1 MHGIKYR
8 FNDLV
13 VFDPDESTLSLGTAG
28 ADNVIAISSVTCRL
42 LQLFVENHGEV
53 ISRDVI
59 FKRIWDDY
67 GMISGNNNLNQNISK
82 LRKIVKTLG
91 IDDEFISTVPKTG
104 FVLNKEIKLDVLREA
119 EEKAQLATS
128 PLLDETL
135 PVSDVDKIKDPV
147 GPSAPVP
154 ATEPVL
160 NSPKNIKPS
169 NSLLNKKKIYLLS
182 FISFITLTAVMVYL
196 LNYRM
201 APVAH
206 EGYLGMVNGCKV
218 FLVANQGESIIN
230 NKPVSEEM
238 LKYAA
243 SKQQV
248 CRGDEYLL
256 IRDDVLVQTY
266 IPGVKRLFLLKCGI
280 LREHRIEMCSG
291 LSGESNLISN

>member
-13 VFDPDESTLSLGTAG
+13 VFDPDEATLSLGDLND
-28 ADNVIAISSVTCRL
+28 DNVIAISSVTCRL

-53 ISRDVI
+53 ISRDVL

-67 GMISGNNNLNQNISK
+67 GMVSGNNNLNQNISK

-119 EEKAQLATS
+119 EEKTQPATS
-128 PLLDETL
+128 PLLDEILPAGNADESSDVSERNTSL
-135 PVSDVDKIKDPV
+135 SVTKPVS
-147 GPSAPVP
+147 
-154 ATEPVL
+154 
-160 NSPKNIKPS
+160 NSPKKLIPS
-169 NSLLNKKKIYLLS
+169 SLLLNKKKIYLLL
-182 FISFITLTAVMVYL
+182 FISLFTLAAAMAYL
-196 LNYRM
+196 LNYRT
-201 APVAH
+201 APVAN
-206 EGYLGMVNGCKV
+206 EGYLGIVNGCKV
-218 FLVANQGESIIN
+218 FLVTNQGENIIN

-238 LKYAA
+238 LRYAA

-256 IRDDVLVQTY
+256 IRDDALVQSY
-266 IPGVKRLFLLKCGI
+266 IPGVKRLFLLKCEI

-291 LSGESNLISN
+291 LGSEKAIIPN

>member
-13 VFDPDESTLSLGTAG
+13 VFDPDEATLSLGDLND
-28 ADNVIAISSVTCRL
+28 DNVIAISSVTCRL

-53 ISRDVI
+53 ISRDVL

-67 GMISGNNNLNQNISK
+67 GMVSGNNNLNQNISK

-104 FVLNKEIKLDVLREA
+104 FVLNKEIKLDVLREV
-119 EEKAQLATS
+119 EEKTQPATS
-128 PLLDETL
+128 PLLDEIL
-135 PVSDVDKIKDPV
+135 PAGNADESRDVSERNTSLSV
-147 GPSAPVP
+147 
-154 ATEPVL
+154 TEPVS
-160 NSPKNIKPS
+160 NSPKKLIPS
-169 NSLLNKKKIYLLS
+169 SLLLNKKKIYLLL
-182 FISFITLTAVMVYL
+182 FISLFTLVAAMAYL
-196 LNYRM
+196 LNYRT
-201 APVAH
+201 APVAN
-206 EGYLGMVNGCKV
+206 EGYLGIVNGCKV
-218 FLVANQGESIIN
+218 FLVTNQGENIIN

-238 LKYAA
+238 LRYAA

-256 IRDDVLVQTY
+256 IRDDALVQSY
-266 IPGVKRLFLLKCGI
+266 IPGVKRLFLLKCEI

-291 LSGESNLISN
+291 LGGESNLISN

>member
-13 VFDPDESTLSLGTAG
+13 VFDPDEATLSLGDLND
-28 ADNVIAISSVTCRL
+28 DNVIAISSVTCRL

-53 ISRDVI
+53 ISRDVL

-119 EEKAQLATS
+119 EGEEEPSSLG
-128 PLLDETL
+128 LDETL
-135 PVSDVDKIKDPV
+135 PVDDADESSDVSERNTSLSVTKPV
-147 GPSAPVP
+147 S
-154 ATEPVL
+154 
-160 NSPKNIKPS
+160 NSPKKLIPS
-169 NSLLNKKKIYLLS
+169 SLLLNKKKIYLLF
-182 FISFITLTAVMVYL
+182 FISLITLAAAMVYL
-196 LNYRM
+196 LNYRIV
-201 APVAH
+201 PVAN
-206 EGYLGMVNGCKV
+206 EGYLGIVNGCKV
-218 FLVANQGESIIN
+218 FLVTNQGDNIIN

-238 LKYAA
+238 LRYAA

-256 IRDDVLVQTY
+256 IRDDALVQSY
-266 IPGVKRLFLLKCGI
+266 IPGVKRLFLLKCEI

-291 LSGESNLISN
+291 LDS